1 MSHKQSNNENVI
13 NLEDHKEYKSLPYL
27 VTRKIMK
34 QEELE
39 EITGYDRHKE
49 TTKENI
55 CDSIKNLKPKEILE
69 NFCPV
74 FQWIPKYSARDNLMS
89 DIVSGFTVAIMHIPQ
104 GEHLELIFYD

>member
-1 MSHKQSNNENVI
+1 MSHKNSITENVI
-13 NLEDHKEYKSLPYL
+13 NLEDHKEYKTLPYL

-49 TTKENI
+49 TAKENI
-55 CDSIKNLKPKEILE
+55 CDSIKNLKAREIIE

-74 FQWIPKYSARDNLMS
+74 LQWIPKYSARDNLMS
-89 DIVSGFTVAIMHIPQ
+89 DVVSGFTVAIMHIPQ
-104 GEHLELIFYD
+104 GEIREIIN

>member
-1 MSHKQSNNENVI
+1 MSHKQSNNDNVI

-39 EITGYDRHKE
+39 EITGYHRQKE
-49 TTKENI
+49 TTKNNI

-104 GEHLELIFYD
+104 GEICEVF